1 MFSRWETRKKWK
13 LAASLAACTV
23 ASLMICSAPSAVAF
37 AAKGVTMEKTWDGEI
52 VEHKG
57 FKDLGNYVIEL
68 PDFTDPAA
76 RERGLAALNDFADHG
91 MMPTYGC
98 TAMAKRN
105 SKGEVVVGRNM
116 DLDISQSPAYVF
128 KTTYGKY
135 KTFNVSYIPDFYLPY
150 DEVKKLDEIDPVMR
164 DMMQFVVCDSI
175 NEKGLYI
182 EGNMRERND
191 KLTCFGLH
199 STNGETTRADGT
211 PWSELRAPTT
221 AVIPMVA
228 QNCATV
234 REAIEFLNNSYDW
247 YSLAPKSNDGFV
259 LNNANIAFMIGDA
272 TGEYGLIEIAQDE
285 VSYIP
290 YQFGQANFFVTPKWN
305 ALDSYAVGHGR
316 LAMVSKVIG
325 PVETLDEAMD
335 AMKPIMWRNETL
347 WIGESH
353 RFTDGTHLHRYNQI
367 AFEDD
372 EGTPQMDWRGD
383 YIFYWPVMDDDRMII
398 DAGSYEVAKN
408 STYDPMIKKY
418 FDDAI
423 AADRLVIDD
432 GSIKF
437 DVNGEELT
445 LTELSSKYNEYNAS
459 SDPAQKKELKPY
471 RDEYYRLLSN
481 EDRSWAH
488 DDDNFEAIKAA
499 AYAKLHVRYDMA
511 GNFDPSCM
519 SKYEK
524 LLAFYGYGVE
534 KDETPLRDDGQIWTT
549 SVNVGVNCA
558 QKEMKIRF
566 WENDNIIYHVKF

>member
-1 MFSRWETRKKWK
+1 MSLFERSWK
-13 LAASLAACTV
+13 SQ
-23 ASLMICSAPSAVAF
+23 
-37 AAKGVTMEKTWDGEI
+37 I

-57 FKDLGNYVIEL
+57 FRDLGNYVIEL

-76 RERGLAALNDFADHG
+76 RKNGLDILNDFADHG
-91 MMPTYGC
+91 ELPTFGC

-116 DLDISQSPAYVF
+116 DLDISQSAAYVF

-135 KTFNVSYIPDFYLPY
+135 KTFNVSYIPDLYLPY
-150 DEVKKLDEIDPVMR
+150 EEVKKLDEIDPDMR
-164 DMMQFVVCDSI
+164 DMMQFLVCDSI

-191 KLTCFGLH
+191 KLTCYGLH
-199 STNGETTRADGT
+199 SSRGEKTRDDGT
-211 PWSELRAPTT
+211 PWSELRATTT
-221 AVIPMVA
+221 AVIPFVS

-234 REAIEFLNNSYDW
+234 WEAVEFLENSYDW
-247 YSLAPKSNDGFV
+247 YSASPKASDDFV
-259 LNNANIAFMIGDA
+259 LNGANIAFMIGDA
-272 TGEYGLIEIAQDE
+272 NGDYGLIEIAQDE
-285 VSYIP
+285 VSFVP

-316 LAMVSKVIG
+316 LAMASKVIG
-325 PVETLDEAMD
+325 PVDTLEEAMD

-353 RFTDGTHLHRYNQI
+353 RITDGTRLHPYNQI

-383 YIFYWPVMDDDRMII
+383 YIFYWPVMDDGRMII
-398 DAGSYEVAKN
+398 EAGMYEEAEN

-418 FDDAI
+418 FDDAV
-423 AADRLVIDD
+423 AAGRLVIDD
-432 GSIKF
+432 GSIMF
-437 DVNGEELT
+437 SVNGEELT
-445 LTELSSKYNEYNAS
+445 LAELSSRYNECKAS
-459 SDPAQKKELKPY
+459 GDPEKKKELKPY
-471 RDEYYRLLSN
+471 HDEYYRLLTN

-488 DDDNFEAIKAA
+488 DDDNFEAIKAVS
-499 AYAKLHVRYDMA
+499 YAKLHVRYDME

-549 SVNVGVNCA
+549 SINVGANCA

-566 WENDNIIYHVKF
+566 WENDGVILHVKL